1 MSFLKAI
8 ISDLRDKR
16 LWPVAAALLVAV
28 VAVPVVLSKASSG
41 APAPV
46 AQLPST
52 GSGGTASGLPAVS
65 VSTAPSEGKLT
76 GNGRNPFNQFG
87 GTTTT
92 SGTSGTT
99 AATTGTST
107 SASTSTSGS
116 GTSTTASS
124 TGSGAGSSTTSG
136 SSTTGSSTTPS
147 ITTAPP
153 KPAPTGLTATESYEV
168 SLAITNSAGGLD
180 TYSPLQRLSLLPSP
194 SRPLLVELGVL
205 KGAKRVLF
213 AVEPGTVISGPGSC
227 IPGPVDC
234 EVLALAPGQTESL
247 GEHSSSGNTRV
258 ALFAVTDVSAAK
270 HGSES
275 AANQARRATSALG
288 RELLSQSTS
297 SALSLFK
304 YQPGVGAIVDLRNL
318 IVGG

>member
-1 MSFLKAI
+1 MSFFKAI

-28 VAVPVVLSKASSG
+28 VAVPVVLSKATSG

-116 GTSTTASS
+116 GTSTTSSS
-124 TGSGAGSSTTSG
+124 TGSGAGSSSTS
-136 SSTTGSSTTPS
+136 GSSTTPS

-205 KGAKRVLF
+205 KGGKRVLF

-270 HGSES
+270 HDSES

-297 SALSLFK
+297 SALSLFQF
-304 YQPGVGAIVDLRNL
+304 QPGVGAIVDLRNL
-318 IVGG
+318 VVGG